1 MNEFE
6 DKWIWIF
13 HGENATYCTAA
24 FTEKEKA
31 ELWIFEHSLSGTL
44 TRMPV
49 NKSIYDWAI
58 EFDLFVPKKEYQKTG
73 SFIQRFSSAYLEH
86 SHYCNGRNV
95 SD

>member
-13 HGENATYCTAA
+13 QGENATSCTAV

-31 ELWIFEHSLSGTL
+31 ELWIFKHSLSGSL

-49 NKSIYDWAI
+49 NKSVYDWAI
-58 EFDLFVPKKEYQKTG
+58 ELDFLYLKKNIKKWEVLF
-73 SFIQRFSSAYLEH
+73 
-86 SHYCNGRNV
+86 NGFQARIWNIHIIV
-95 SD
+95 MA